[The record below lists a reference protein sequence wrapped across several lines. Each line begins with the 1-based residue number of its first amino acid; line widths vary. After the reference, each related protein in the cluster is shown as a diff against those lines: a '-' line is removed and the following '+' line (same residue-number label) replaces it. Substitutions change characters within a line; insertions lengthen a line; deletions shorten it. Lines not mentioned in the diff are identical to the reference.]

1 MVISLL
7 SRVLGFAREIL
18 LSYYYGASNISDA
31 YFIAMTIPVV
41 IFSFIGT
48 SISTGFIPMFNKV
61 ENEQGEKAG
70 LKFTNSLITI
80 LFLVCTVIFTF
91 LEIFTEPI
99 VKVFASGFQTET
111 LLLAT
116 QFTRITVLGIYF
128 IGVIYILTGYLQL
141 KNKFIIPA
149 LIGFI
154 YNVIIIS
161 SIYLG
166 AKINLILLSLGVVIA
181 GLFQVIF
188 LLVFSNKE
196 GFRLKPNLDFNNQY
210 IKNFVIIALPL
221 IFGMSISEI
230 NVLID
235 KTLASRIAVGGISAL
250 NYADRLNS
258 FILST
263 VAMSI
268 SVVVYPYLSKVITE
282 KRADEFKKVIGQAI
296 VAVSILLI
304 PATIGSVLFSKEL
317 IRVLFT
323 RGAFDLNA
331 LNLTSAALL
340 FYSMGMVGMGL
351 REILSKVFYAMQDT
365 KTPVINAA
373 IGMIINIILN
383 LILSRYLGIGGLA
396 LATSIS
402 ATVTMALLLIS
413 LRKKIG
419 AFGLKE
425 TSLILLKIAVASLI
439 MGIIAKA
446 SFINLSAKAPL
457 ILALFLSISI
467 GLLIYIVLLLFMKIE
482 VVDRFSLAVRHKMG
496 KKKK

>member
-61 ENEQGEKAG
+61 ENEQGETAS
-70 LKFTNSLITI
+70 LKFTNGLITI
-80 LFLVCTVIFTF
+80 LFLVCTVIFIF
-91 LEIFTEPI
+91 LELFTEPV
-99 VKVFASGFQTET
+99 VKIFASGFQVET

-128 IGVIYILTGYLQL
+128 IGVIYILTGYLQI
-141 KNKFIIPA
+141 KNKFMIPA
-149 LIGFI
+149 LMGFI

-161 SIYLG
+161 SIYMG

-188 LLVFSNKE
+188 LLVFAIKE
-196 GFRLKPNLDFNNQY
+196 GFRLKPNVDFNNRY

-282 KRADEFKKVIGQAI
+282 KRVDEFKKVIAQAM
-296 VAVSILLI
+296 VSVSILLI

-317 IRVLFT
+317 IRILFT

-402 ATVTMALLLIS
+402 ATVTMSLLMIS

-419 AFGLKE
+419 SFGLRE
-425 TSLILLKIAVASLI
+425 TGRTLLKILIASLI
-439 MGIIAKA
+439 MG
-446 SFINLSAKAPL
+446 FISKLSYNYLALQAPL
-457 ILALFLSISI
+457 TLALCLSIII
-467 GLLIYIVLLLFMKIE
+467 GVAIYLGLIVFMKIE
-482 VVDRFSLAVRHKMG
+482 IVDRFTLAVRQKMG
-496 KKKK
+496 KKR